1 MRRRDVADVAVGA
14 DVDDVAAGAGP
25 VVIKLGG
32 EVVQGP
38 YLAAIAA
45 DVATICAAG
54 TPVVLVHGGGPQATD
69 LQKRLGQT
77 PKIVGGRRITDAE
90 TLDVMK
96 MTVAGRVNVDLCAAL
111 VAAGAKPVGLHGASS
126 CAVLATRRP
135 PKVVSGGG
143 PEPVDFGFVGDVVGV
158 NDALISLLTTAG
170 YVPVLACLGADE
182 KGGIFNINA
191 DAVANQV
198 AIRLDARALVLVT
211 DVPGVMRDVMDPSS
225 RIGRLTLA
233 DGKRAIEDGV
243 VTKGMIPKL
252 EESFAAIAEGV
263 RAVHIVGNL
272 AQGDLVKAV
281 TTPGAVGTVLVA

>member
-1 MRRRDVADVAVGA
+1 LAVSAKGA
-14 DVDDVAAGAGP
+14 EEQALGERAPRGP

-38 YLAAIAA
+38 HMAAIAA
-45 DVATICAAG
+45 DVTELRAAG

-77 PKIVGGRRITDAE
+77 PTIVSGRRVTDEA

-96 MTVAGRVNVDLCAAL
+96 MIIAGKVNVDLCAAL
-111 VAAGAKPVGLHGASS
+111 VAAGARPVGLHGASS
-126 CAVLATRRP
+126 CTVLASRRP
-135 PKVVSGGG
+135 PTVVKGAG
-143 PEPVDFGFVGDVVGV
+143 PEPVDFGFVGDVIGV
-158 NDALISLLTTAG
+158 NDALIALLTGAG
-170 YVPVLACLGADE
+170 YVPVLACLGADA
-182 KGGIFNINA
+182 KGGLFNINA

-211 DVPGVMRDVMDPSS
+211 DVPGVMRDLADPSS

-233 DGKRAIEDGV
+233 EGKRAMDDGV

-252 EESFAAIAEGV
+252 EESFAAIAQGV
-263 RAVHIVGNL
+263 RAVHIVGRL
-272 AQGDLVKAV
+272 AKGDLLRAV
-281 TTPGAVGTVLVA
+281 THPGEVGTVLVA